1 MYLNYFFSLPY
12 LPPIPI
18 YRVAHIENIGNIC
31 SPNFSIILTITG
43 LDGYILG
50 RISIVVFSKGISGD
64 ESYENNHSV
73 KAKHSVFH
81 PYFMCITAFIRVFQ

>member
-1 MYLNYFFSLPY
+1 M
-12 LPPIPI
+12 PPIPI